1 MKEKERNRNVKHT
14 SLDCPISL
22 KYWWNF
28 NDITSF
34 LSLPTYK
41 ETRTQPKIWRTTHYN
56 NTGFILLILAISRK
70 KRWQR
75 NLFLRSVRPKH
86 GASRLNVQSILPL
99 TDQRFLIY
107 QNYYYLLICNT
118 VWENIFFHSIN
129 VISLPDKCI
138 S

>member
-1 MKEKERNRNVKHT
+1 M
-14 SLDCPISL
+14 DCPISL
-22 KYWWNF
+22 TYWWNF
-28 NDITSF
+28 NDITIF

-41 ETRTQPKIWRTTHYN
+41 ETRTQLKIWRTTHYN

-99 TDQRFLIY
+99 TDPRFLILP
-107 QNYYYLLICNT
+107 QLLIY
-118 VWENIFFHSIN
+118 WF
-129 VISLPDKCI
+129 VILYGSFLAKIWNFMKKSFIQKPCVKQI
-138 S
+138 LM